1 MRRIGSGD
9 DEGRTLSTEKRR
21 RKMGEGWRASTS
33 CPVAFYEPP
42 ADSPA
47 RHTASLVRG
56 NRQIAHPHSDPQYHF
71 SLAPALLLL
80 SLHPSLSLPVLPS
93 AAAFF
98 LSLLLL
104 LAIWVSAGLW
114 VGVWR
119 VLCWHLGTV
128 FPSAVGV
135 GGVFQGMSVVLFD
148 SYLIPSPP

>member
-21 RKMGEGWRASTS
+21 RKKGEGWRASTCS
-33 CPVAFYEPP
+33 PVAFYEPP

-80 SLHPSLSLPVLPS
+80 SLDRPSSTRRASGSGCCCCSESLHVLRTP
-93 AAAFF
+93 
-98 LSLLLL
+98 
-104 LAIWVSAGLW
+104 LARQSCPRRARRGYHA
-114 VGVWR
+114 
-119 VLCWHLGTV
+119 C
-128 FPSAVGV
+128 
-135 GGVFQGMSVVLFD
+135 
-148 SYLIPSPP
+148 LIERE